1 MGGYELMN
9 TPASMRDSVFMGNYS
24 GVMLLDKQDRLL
36 VPTENVM
43 IGQQMITFF
52 VEPESQ

>member
-24 GVMLLDKQDRLL
+24 GVLLLDKQDRLL
-36 VPTENVM
+36 VPAENIMV
-43 IGQQMITFF
+43 GQQTITFY
-52 VEPESQ
+52 VEPETQ